1 MIETLLKELIEKVE
15 ANTASNI
22 KLAEAMT
29 AATSDPKPAKKKA
42 ATKKSAKEE
51 KKDSPKEEK
60 KDSPKEEKKDS
71 PKEEKKD
78 PPKEEKSKTEASK
91 DELDGDG
98 LDDEAPTHDDIRSH
112 VSAARE
118 KIAEDHGEEGRMKH
132 KEASKAILSE
142 IGATS
147 ISAIPDDKVAEIL
160 GKLKAIEISTES
172 DDI

>member
-42 ATKKSAKEE
+42 ATKKSA
-51 KKDSPKEEK
+51 
-60 KDSPKEEKKDS
+60 KEEKKDS